1 MVKKDQESQTDSD
14 VEDDNLANEL
24 EEESWEK
31 RKLKKALAI
40 GGGVAVGAVTAVVA
54 APLVIAGLGFGAGG
68 IAAGTE
74 HTFCVINH
82 VVFN

>member
-68 IAAGTE
+68 IASGTE